1 MALVYFGLGTNLGD
15 KERNLSLAIDKIK
28 ERIGKIVSQSAFHSS
43 EPWGFESTNSF
54 LNAVICVET
63 SLSPFQLLEE
73 TQLIEREI
81 GRSKKS
87 VGRIYKD
94 RLIDIDT
101 LLYDDLILH
110 TEKLDIPHPLMTER
124 PFVMKPLSEIAPELV
139 IPETGKTVQ
148 MICDDLSL

>member
-1 MALVYFGLGTNLGD
+1 MATVYFGLGTNLGD
-15 KERNLSLAIDKIK
+15 KERNLRLAIDKIE
-28 ERIGKIVSQSAFHSS
+28 ERIGRVISQSAFYAS

-54 LNAVICVET
+54 LNAVICAET

-73 TQLIEREI
+73 TQLIEKEI
-81 GRSKKS
+81 GRNKKS
-87 VGRIYKD
+87 VGGIYND

-110 TEKLDIPHPLMTER
+110 TENLDIPHSLMTER
-124 PFVMKPLSEIAPELV
+124 PFVMRPLCEIAPELI

-148 MICDDLSL
+148 TICDDLSL